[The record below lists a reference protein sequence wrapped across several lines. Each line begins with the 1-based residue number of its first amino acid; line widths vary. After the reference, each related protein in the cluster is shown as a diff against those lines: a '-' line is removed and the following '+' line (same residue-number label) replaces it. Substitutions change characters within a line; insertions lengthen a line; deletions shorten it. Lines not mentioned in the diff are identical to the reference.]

1 MKKTVL
7 LISHMPP
14 PLGGIATWTKKVVEH
29 EIPGYDIQFV
39 NSSTIGGRDPFK
51 SPKRSLRVELKRA
64 RNIYR
69 ATKKVLKNHKIDVMH
84 DNIPCTLFG
93 NLRELHTARIAKKFK
108 VPFILH
114 CHSTLPNMVNTK
126 LNKFWFKRLLKK
138 CSGVIVLN
146 QKSYDFVKSF
156 KTNTYVK
163 IIPNFVLNKELS
175 LDRKIN
181 PTLSKI
187 SYVGGVVKEKGC
199 KLIHDIASFFP
210 EIKFELV
217 GNINEEIANLDKL
230 DNFELLGPKHPDEIK
245 GYLDTTDAFF
255 FLTKFQGEGFSV
267 SLTEAMGAGL
277 PCIATDWAANKD
289 MLENKGGVIID
300 VDNLEQLKDAIN
312 KIKDQEVRKQM
323 SEWNIEKVK
332 NYYSADVVINSY
344 AEFYDYVKEHN
355 RWRK

>member
-14 PLGGIATWTKKVVEH
+14 PYGGIATWTKRVMEH

-51 SPKRSLRVELKRA
+51 APKRSLKVELKRA

-69 ATKKVLKNHKIDVMH
+69 NEKNILKHHKVDVVH

-93 NLRELHTARIAKKFK
+93 NLREIRTASIANKFK

-114 CHSTLPNMVNTK
+114 CRCTVPNVVNTRFK
-126 LNKFWFKRLLKK
+126 RFWYKRLLKR

-156 KTNTYVK
+156 KTKANVRL
-163 IIPNFVLNKELS
+163 IPNFVLDKEIVS
-175 LDRKIN
+175 CKEIN

-199 KLIHDIASFFP
+199 ELICQVASYFP

-217 GNINEEIANLDKL
+217 GNINDEILNLEKPT
-230 DNFELLGPKHPDEIK
+230 NVQLLGGIDPSEVKE
-245 GYLDTTDAFF
+245 YLSKTDVFF
-255 FLTKFQGEGFSV
+255 FLTKYFGEGFSN
-267 SLTEAMGAGL
+267 SLAEAMGAGL